1 MIATINETFVIG
13 LSLDKDVFAEIYSNP
28 FINLAMIFFSLLGL
42 VACAGLGMVI
52 WFERS
57 GQAGPYRTLVNQL
70 VTHRIEQTI

>member
-13 LSLDKDVFAEIYSNP
+13 LSLDKDVFSEIYSNP
-28 FINLAMIFFSLLGL
+28 FINLTMIFFYLLGL
-42 VACAGLGMVI
+42 VACVGLRMVI